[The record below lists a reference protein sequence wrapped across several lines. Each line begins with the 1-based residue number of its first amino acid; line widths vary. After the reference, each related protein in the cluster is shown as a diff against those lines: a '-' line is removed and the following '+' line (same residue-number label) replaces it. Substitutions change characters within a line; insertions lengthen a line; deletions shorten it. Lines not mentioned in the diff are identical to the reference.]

1 MTNLYKKATAVA
13 TTLLLSLFLLPACSD
28 NEGGGPDLPDDGKL
42 YTLTISLQPSDNH
55 LPVTKA
61 EEDPGADNEY
71 ERRLEQWWLLVYGN
85 NPETKA
91 EGLIEVI
98 SSDQYG
104 KADDES
110 TTNVELKLP
119 IGTYRLYAL
128 ANLASLTNGMELI
141 AKIEGKTLTEGEME
155 NMVAT
160 LPGITEFPIY
170 GSDTSIPMSSN
181 LTTTTVQEN
190 QDNTA
195 SITLFRMLGKVQ
207 IDIYNQMGEEVSLT
221 KLSMGKFR
229 KGDILLW
236 PYWEGEEQPDKV
248 TLPEDATSTFVDY
261 SSSSLPT
268 DPLTVLTGDAPSYT
282 ASFYH
287 YETGYTETGA
297 NAGKGLLLSITT
309 KPIPGSTAGSKELT
323 DYETDFDYMRRNDLL
338 KIPVYLSNIET
349 TLGWSGSRM
358 PIGGLPEKKVYGEDD
373 GIQVGTPFKCEVDY
387 AGDVTVEYDLKGI
400 SGITGGLTLKYK
412 PENQVVG
419 AKYCEAILV
428 SNTATENQEEGLL
441 IDKDNNNTVLVKDTE
456 FELTPDSDE
465 TNNPTKGSFTVRTQ
479 ELAKASSAEIKLTLV
494 ATYGTEPDQR
504 EVEIPYT
511 IIITNKKGGNS

>member
-1 MTNLYKKATAVA
+1 MNNLYKKTKAVA

-28 NEGGGPDLPDDGKL
+28 SEGGGPDLPDDGKP

-55 LPVTKA
+55 QSVTKA
-61 EEDPGADNEY
+61 EALEPDNKY
-71 ERRLEQWWLLVYGN
+71 ERKLESWWLLVYGK
-85 NPETKA
+85 NPETKT

-98 SSDQYG
+98 SSKEYG
-104 KADDES
+104 VNNPDSKTE
-110 TTNVELKLP
+110 VELKLP

-128 ANLASLTNGMELI
+128 ANLASLTNGAELI
-141 AKIEGKTLTEGEME
+141 TKIEGKTLTEDEMK
-155 NMVAT
+155 NMVAN
-160 LPGITEFPIY
+160 LPAITEFPIN
-170 GSDTSIPMSSN
+170 GSGKSIPMSSA

-190 QDNTA
+190 QENTA
-195 SITLFRMLGKVQ
+195 SITLFRMLGKVR
-207 IDIYNQMGEEVSLT
+207 IDIYNQMGETVPLT

-236 PYWEGEEQPDKV
+236 PYWDGEEQPDKV
-248 TLPEDATSTFVDY
+248 TLPENATPTFEDY
-261 SSSSLPT
+261 QFSPLPT
-268 DPLTVLTGDAPSYT
+268 DLLAVSTGDVPSYT

-297 NAGKGLLLSITT
+297 NAGKGLLLSIT
-309 KPIPGSTAGSKELT
+309 AGSKVLT

-358 PIGGLPEKKVYGEDD
+358 PIGGLPEKKVYGKDD
-373 GIQVGTPFKCEVDY
+373 GIQVGTPFTCVADY
-387 AGDVTVEYDLKGI
+387 AGDVTVEYELKSI
-400 SGITGGLTLKYK
+400 SGITGNLTLKYK
-412 PENQVVG
+412 PQEGQVVG

-428 SNTATENQEEGLL
+428 NNTATENQEIELL
-441 IDKDNNNTVLVKDTE
+441 IDNDNKVLVDNTE
-456 FELTPDSDE
+456 IKLTPDAA
-465 TNNPTKGSFTVRTQ
+465 NPTKGSFTVRTR

-494 ATYGTEPDQR
+494 ATYGTEIPQR